1 MSTWNKHY
9 HWKTK
14 NATPWTK
21 DYFQKNLVGAN
32 YDLTKPQKGNVK
44 IDSISHFEGD
54 VELGNRKGRLITIYD
69 CQLTLD
75 WSGKLNDGKGEEEE
89 GTEAKGTISFPE
101 VSHEVQDEGEEYKF
115 RVEMT
120 SSTTVATQSM
130 LEAVRS
136 HLVPSVLP
144 FFHKFRDELIASHA
158 KDLGHEG
165 SNEGTPTGGSGVSTP
180 KDGSTNQTTS
190 NTTTATS
197 TSTSTAPKKEDSS
210 KLSTTKVNVESDLS
224 IRSDDLWDL
233 LTNPGRIPMWTRAP
247 AQLSLN
253 PGSTFSLFNGNV
265 TGSIIS
271 IEPTNKLVQKWRA
284 PQWPTNHFGTL
295 TTTLAQGDSSTKLS
309 LSLEGVPLEE
319 EDRSRDALDR
329 FYIAG
334 LKGLGLGTGAVM

>member
-1 MSTWNKHY
+1 MSSWNKHY

-21 DYFQKNLVGAN
+21 EYFTKNLVGATHE
-32 YDLTKPQKGNVK
+32 LTKPQKGNVK

-75 WSGKLNDGKGEEEE
+75 WSGRLEDGKSEE

-101 VSHEVQDEGEEYKF
+101 VSHEVQDEGEEYKY

-120 SSTTVATQSM
+120 SATSVATQSM

-136 HLVPSVLP
+136 HLAPSLLP
-144 FFHKFRDELIASHA
+144 YFHKFRDELVATHA
-158 KDLGHEG
+158 KDVGHEG

-180 KDGSTNQTTS
+180 KDTSAAQTSS
-190 NTTTATS
+190 NTAATS
-197 TSTSTAPKKEDSS
+197 TSTSSAPKKEESS
-210 KLSTTKVNVESDLS
+210 KLSTTKVDVESDLS

-247 AQLSLN
+247 AQLTLN

-284 PQWPTNHFGTL
+284 PQWPPNHFGTL
-295 TTTLAQGDSSTKLS
+295 TTTLAQGESSTKLT
-309 LSLEGVPLEE
+309 LTLEGVPLEE

-334 LKGLGLGTGAVM
+334 LKGLGLGTGSVM

>member
-14 NATPWTK
+14 NVTPWSK
-21 DYFQKNLVGAN
+21 DYFTKNLVGTK
-32 YDLTKPQKGNVK
+32 YELTKPQKGQVQ

-54 VELGNRKGRLITIYD
+54 VELGNRKGRLITIFD

-75 WSGKLNDGKGEEEE
+75 WSGKVEDGSNSEE
-89 GTEAKGTISFPE
+89 GIEAKGTISFPE
-101 VSHEVQDEGEEYKF
+101 VSHEVQDEGQEYKF

-120 SSTTVATQSM
+120 SATSVITQSM

-136 HLVPSVLP
+136 QLAPSLLP
-144 FFHKFRDELIASHA
+144 SFHKFRDELIASHA
-158 KDLGHEG
+158 KDVGHEG
-165 SNEGTPTGGSGVSTP
+165 SNEGTPTSGSGVSTP
-180 KDGSTNQTTS
+180 KDTGVSQKSSTAAS
-190 NTTTATS
+190 SS
-197 TSTSTAPKKEDSS
+197 TSTTNVPKKEESS
-210 KLSTTKVNVESDLS
+210 KLSTTKVEVESDLS

-265 TGSIIS
+265 TGSILS

-295 TTTLAQGDSSTKLS
+295 TTTLSQGESSTKLT

>member
-21 DYFQKNLVGAN
+21 EYFTKHLVGAT

-69 CQLTLD
+69 CQLSLD
-75 WSGKLNDGKGEEEE
+75 WSGRLEDGKSEE

-101 VSHEVQDEGEEYKF
+101 VSHEVEDEGEEYKY
-115 RVEMT
+115 RIEMT
-120 SSTTVATQSM
+120 SSTSISTQSM

-136 HLVPSVLP
+136 QLVPSLLP
-144 FFHKFRDELIASHA
+144 FFHKFREELIASHA

-165 SNEGTPTGGSGVSTP
+165 SNDGTPTSGSGISTP
-180 KDGSTNQTTS
+180 KDGNASQNTS
-190 NTTTATS
+190 SISATK
-197 TSTSTAPKKEDSS
+197 APKKEDPSS
-210 KLSTTKVNVESDLS
+210 LSTTKVNVESDLS

-247 AQLSLN
+247 AQLTLN

-271 IEPTNKLVQKWRA
+271 IDPTNKLVQKWRA
-284 PQWPTNHFGTL
+284 PQWPINHFGTL
-295 TTTLAQGDSSTKLS
+295 TTTLSQGDSSTKLT